1 MRSVSENT
9 ETNIGINAVPNTET
23 TIAKNTASGNLY
35 CDVLV
40 VGGGINGTGIAR
52 DAAGRGLSVILC
64 EQDDLASH
72 TSSASSKLIHGGL
85 RYLEYYEFGL
95 VRKALIER
103 EVLMR
108 SAPHII
114 SPLRFVMPHMKGLR
128 PAWML
133 RAGLFMYDVLAKR
146 ELLPDSS
153 GIDLRRHIAGDSLK
167 SEFFRGFMYS
177 DGWVDDARLVVLAAM
192 DAAERGATILTQT
205 KCNAVVQKEG
215 KWHAQLID
223 SANNVTEVIANCLVN
238 ATGSWAAQFQQASA
252 PHKPEK
258 NLRLIKGSHIV
269 VKSLFDHPYA
279 YIFQHPDGRIV
290 FAIPYEKEFT
300 LIGTTDLEYRGDMS
314 HVTIEKDEIDYLCE
328 LSSLYFKQTIRSAD
342 VVWSYSGVRPLVD
355 DGEKDAK
362 AITRDYHLELDE
374 SGAPVLT
381 VFGGKITT
389 FRKLAED
396 AVDLIAPVLSNET
409 GAWTADACL
418 PGGDIHG
425 AVPSNRSVL
434 EFTEFVVHLQKQ
446 YHWLAPSLVQR
457 YAHSYGT
464 RIHHLL
470 KNCGSIAQLGELIAD
485 NLYAI
490 EVHYLI
496 KYEWARTSTDILWRR
511 SKLGLHLPAGSD
523 KKLDDWIAKNTS

>member
-1 MRSVSENT
+1 M
-9 ETNIGINAVPNTET
+9 
-23 TIAKNTASGNLY
+23 SGRAPCTST

-40 VGGGINGTGIAR
+40 VGGGINGAGIAR

-64 EQDDLASH
+64 EKDDLASH

-114 SPLRFVMPHMKGLR
+114 SPLRFVMPYMQGLR

-133 RAGLFMYDVLAKR
+133 RAGLFLYDLLARR
-146 ELLPDSS
+146 ELLPGST
-153 GIDLRRHIAGDSLK
+153 GVDLRHHVAGDPLK
-167 SEFFRGFMYS
+167 ADLTRGFMYS
-177 DGWVDDARLVVLAAM
+177 DGWGDDARLVVLNAM
-192 DAAERGATILTQT
+192 DAAEKGATIMTRTRCASVRQ
-205 KCNAVVQKEG
+205 QDG
-215 KWHAQLID
+215 KWRAQLLD
-223 SANNVTEVIANCLVN
+223 AAQNVIEIEACCLVN
-238 ATGSWAAQFQQASA
+238 ATGSWAAQFQQAGA
-252 PHKPEK
+252 PHEAGKT
-258 NLRLIKGSHIV
+258 LRLIKGSHIV
-269 VKSLFDHPYA
+269 VRRLFDHPYA

-300 LIGTTDLEYRGDMS
+300 LIGTTDIDYQGDMN
-314 HVTIEKDEIDYLCE
+314 HVAIAQHEIDYLCT
-328 LSSLYFKQTIRSAD
+328 LSSLYFKQRICPDD

-355 DGEKDAK
+355 DGAKDAK
-362 AITRDYHLELDE
+362 AITRDYRLELDQA
-374 SGAPVLT
+374 GAPFLT

-396 AVDLIAPVLSNET
+396 AVNLIAPVLSNRH
-409 GAWTADACL
+409 GAWTGTACL

-425 AVPSNRSVL
+425 ATPSNRAVL
-434 EFTEFVVHLQKQ
+434 EFSSFVSRLQEQ
-446 YHWLAPSLVQR
+446 YDWLPAALIQR
-457 YAHSYGT
+457 YAHAYGS

-470 KNCGSIAQLGELIAD
+470 KDCTSIAHMGEAIAD

-490 EVHYLI
+490 EVRYLI
-496 KYEWARTSTDILWRR
+496 KVEWARSAADILWRR

-523 KKLDDWIAKNTS
+523 KALDEWIAANPC

>member
-1 MRSVSENT
+1 MSKPTLDSL
-9 ETNIGINAVPNTET
+9 
-23 TIAKNTASGNLY
+23 S

-64 EQDDLASH
+64 EKDDLASH

-133 RAGLFMYDVLAKR
+133 RAGLFMYDLLARR
-146 ELLPDSS
+146 ELLPDSC
-153 GIDLRRHIAGDSLK
+153 GVNLRRNIVGDSLK
-167 SEFFRGFMYS
+167 AEFSRGFMYS
-177 DGWVDDARLVVLAAM
+177 DGWVDDARLVVLSAM
-192 DAAERGATILTQT
+192 DAAERGATILTRT
-205 KCNAVVQKEG
+205 KC
-215 KWHAQLID
+215 D
-223 SANNVTEVIANCLVN
+223 SAQQKDGHWHVTLSDSEKKLTQVKTRCLVN
-238 ATGSWAAQFQQASA
+238 ATGSWAAQFQQTSA
-252 PHKPEK
+252 PQKVGK
-258 NLRLIKGSHIV
+258 TLRLIKGSHVV
-269 VKSLFDHPYA
+269 VKRLFDHPYA

-300 LIGTTDLEYRGDMS
+300 LIGTTDIDYRGDVN
-314 HVTIEKDEIDYLCE
+314 HVAIEASEIEYLCE
-328 LSSLYFKQTIRSAD
+328 LSSLYFKQTIRPAD

-362 AITRDYHLELDE
+362 AITRDYRLELDE
-374 SGAPVLT
+374 SGAPMLT

-396 AVDLIAPVLSNET
+396 AVDLIAPILSNEQS
-409 GAWTADACL
+409 AWTADACL

-425 AVPSNRSVL
+425 SVPSNRSVL
-434 EFTEFVVHLQKQ
+434 EFTTFVSNLEEQ
-446 YHWLAPSLVQR
+446 YSWLPPSLVHR
-457 YAHSYGT
+457 YAHAYGT

-470 KNCGSIAQLGELIAD
+470 KDCVSIAQLGEMVVENI
-485 NLYAI
+485 YAI
-490 EVHYLI
+490 EVRYLMQ
-496 KYEWARTSTDILWRR
+496 YEWARTSTDILWRR
-511 SKLGLHLPAGSD
+511 SKLGLHLPAGSHLR
-523 KKLDDWIAKNTS
+523 LDRWIVENTQ